1 MTYQKIL
8 DVINQNINKNG
19 KEKITGDVMNSVL
32 KLLLDFINKPT
43 KDYAKNDAT
52 SLTTKNVTAWQ
63 KKLGVADLKFDD
75 KAITTTQ
82 NYADFGLVAGASINA
97 FNNAVYTSLQKKL
110 DAPAVNATNEY
121 VILGDGSTT
130 PKGDL
135 GKNFANTDLVVSSNR
150 KHTGTASVE
159 LGMPFICSNASV
171 SYSGLVDKSA
181 DATYNKLLGVDATGN
196 LAKVNGNTI
205 FVNQPD
211 NLTDTEKTTWKT
223 KMNGGYSTSTMS
235 VGLITPP
242 LVDKKDRNYWITLLG
257 SNLNLNPS
265 SYKVWLVSVDTNLE
279 YEIGLNGNGGVQLYT
294 NGTSLVFYYNFKN
307 LPIGKYKVKLFNG
320 VAYYTTGALYT
331 VNVIENVVTRDL
343 SSLTWKTKV
352 LNDASTTSVASGNSV
367 LFKHPE
373 SIVKADDS
381 SYVLAFLSSDFAIA
395 DENFSID
402 IVFERAYSNR
412 NTGSWV
418 FAGLVDG
425 SIGTPNL
432 LNQTLCYA
440 GFRGND
446 SLAVIQG
453 FANNQNT
460 SFASSG
466 TYIYS
471 YNIKIT
477 MIRQGNQLTV
487 VYVGSNGTAFSSTTV
502 PTGPMKIGL
511 YVQNCAM
518 SNHTGGIT
526 LSNFFTFN

>member
-1 MTYQKIL
+1 MIYSQIL
-8 DVINQNINKNG
+8 DAINQNIKKNG
-19 KEKITGDVMNSVL
+19 KEEITGDVMNSVL

-43 KDYAKNDAT
+43 TYYAKNDAT
-52 SLTTKNVTAWQ
+52 SLTTENVTAWQ

-110 DAPAVNATNEY
+110 DAPTVNATNEY

-135 GKNFANTDLVVSSNR
+135 GKNFANSDLVVSSNR

-159 LGMPFICSNASV
+159 FGMPFNCSNASV
-171 SYSGLVDKSA
+171 RYSGLLDKSA
-181 DATYNKLLGVDATGN
+181 DATYDQLLGIDSNGN
-196 LAKVNGNTI
+196 AAKVNGKNVLI
-205 FVNQPD
+205 NQP
-211 NLTDTEKTTWKT
+211 NTLTDAEKTEWKT
-223 KMNGGYSTSTMS
+223 KMNGGWSTATMS

-242 LVDKKDRNYWITLLG
+242 LVDKKDRNYWITILG
-257 SNLNLNPS
+257 SNLNLPPS
-265 SYKVWLVSVDTNLE
+265 SYKVLLVSVDTNLE

-331 VNVIENVVTRDL
+331 VNVVENVVNRDL

-352 LNDASTTSVASGNSV
+352 LNDASTTSSASGSSV

-373 SIVKADDS
+373 SIVKADDN
-381 SYVLAFLSSDFAIA
+381 SYVLAFLSSNFAIA

-402 IVFERAYSNR
+402 ITFERAYTDR
-412 NTGSWV
+412 RTGSWV

-425 SIGTPNL
+425 SIETPNL

-440 GFRGND
+440 GFRGNVD
-446 SLAVIQG
+446 EAKISAY
-453 FANNQNT
+453 ANNQN
-460 SFASSG
+460 SYFASSG
-466 TYIYS
+466 THIYS
-471 YNIKIT
+471 CSIKIT

-502 PTGPMKIGL
+502 PTGSLKIGL

-518 SNHTGGIT
+518 SKHTGGVT
-526 LSNFFTFN
+526 LSNFFTF